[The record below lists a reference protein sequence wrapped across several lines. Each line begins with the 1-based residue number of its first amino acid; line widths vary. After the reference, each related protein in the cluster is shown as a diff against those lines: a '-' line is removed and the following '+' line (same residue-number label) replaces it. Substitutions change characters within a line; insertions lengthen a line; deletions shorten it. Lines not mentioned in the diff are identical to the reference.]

1 MFSCNEMGIFRKDLN
16 KINLDDSNQNDDSE
30 NNIYVA
36 LLELMFV
43 AQHPKRRW
51 NFCQKMKKRNRTNF
65 YCVMILMSNGSIETF
80 VTETLDVIQKSL

>member
-1 MFSCNEMGIFRKDLN
+1 MEDDNKIYINEHFGEFMFSCNEMGIFRKDLN

-43 AQHPKRRW
+43 A
-51 NFCQKMKKRNRTNF
+51 
-65 YCVMILMSNGSIETF
+65 
-80 VTETLDVIQKSL
+80 

>member
-30 NNIYVA
+30 NTIYVA

-51 NFCQKMKKRNRTNF
+51 NFCMSEDEKKKQNQFLLRNDFNEQRQ
-65 YCVMILMSNGSIETF
+65 Y
-80 VTETLDVIQKSL
+80 

>member
-30 NNIYVA
+30 NTIYVA

-43 AQHPKRRW
+43 A
-51 NFCQKMKKRNRTNF
+51 
-65 YCVMILMSNGSIETF
+65 
-80 VTETLDVIQKSL
+80 